1 MHRLER
7 AYFGLQQGP
16 GCSSW
21 SCFPQEPPSG
31 LCEGS
36 GRWCQSSHNRPWD
49 LPKSKPG
56 ETVAAQ
62 DCVWVGVFER
72 DNYWVRQENIYLL
85 L

>member
-1 MHRLER
+1 MVFSRVQVVAAGAAFLGNPHLGCVRALTIGVSTHIFQNLNQER
-7 AYFGLQQGP
+7 
-16 GCSSW
+16 
-21 SCFPQEPPSG
+21 
-31 LCEGS
+31 
-36 GRWCQSSHNRPWD
+36 
-49 LPKSKPG
+49 